1 MKFID
6 PDLALRLVIT
16 GGWLLAALGILK
28 LLFYALGELL
38 PGFYKGIKSDS
49 VRKFLT
55 GNSNRLIFGLGG
67 FVTVI
72 LGVVFVGLGLLL
84 RRLNDLF

>member
-6 PDLALRLVIT
+6 PTLAFRLVIT

-28 LLFYALGELL
+28 LLIYGLGEIV
-38 PGFYKGIKSDS
+38 PGIYRGIKSDA

-55 GNSNRLIFGLGG
+55 GNSNRLLFGVGG
-67 FVTVI
+67 FVTAL
-72 LGVVFVGLGLLL
+72 LGLVFVGLGMIL
-84 RRLNDLF
+84 RRFSDLL